1 MKPQHKTAQ
10 EAADPPR
17 LAWRKLIGHRD
28 TKLLYAALADLC
40 DETGVGQVTVNQMIS
55 HTSLLGHR
63 LRNAIADLNGRGLA
77 TVVEL
82 DDPAGEFHVQLY
94 LPQFIPPG
102 GYVA

>member
-1 MKPQHKTAQ
+1 MKSQHKTAQ

-40 DETGVGQVTVNQMIS
+40 DDTGVGNVTLSQMIS
-55 HTSLLGHR
+55 HTSLLGFR
-63 LRNAIADLNGRGLA
+63 LRNAIADLNKRGLA
-77 TVVEL
+77 TVEEL
-82 DDPAGEFHVQLY
+82 DAPETEYYVQIY
-94 LPQFIPPG
+94 LPTVIPPG